1 MRTLFEELVTGGA
14 SSVRGL
20 VGREENLEFDCKLKF
35 DRINGVPS
43 KSDKET
49 LAKAASAFANSM
61 GGLLLWGVDARTNR
75 TTKLDQIVNFEPIA
89 EIARFKSEMARL
101 AVEALMPRHAGILVE
116 AIPETFPNETSGYL
130 AMYVERSERRP
141 HRCEFGDKYY
151 YRRAGST
158 SRSME
163 HFEIEDAFRRFAV
176 PQLSLDYVPI
186 YTGQSADAY
195 RGTVTISLEL
205 TSTNISRV
213 SARFPYVAVK
223 LIRPLLPDPHRAAP
237 GVLPSRRDDWQYF
250 EGGADIVI
258 HPGVSRRMGSVRFDV
273 PFSIV
278 GPKKHISQGD
288 LPQTLHVGFGCY
300 NSQWQEEE
308 LLLSHDRLIAGIVGA
323 VIV

>member
-1 MRTLFEELVTGGA
+1 
-14 SSVRGL
+14 
-20 VGREENLEFDCKLKF
+20 
-35 DRINGVPS
+35 
-43 KSDKET
+43 
-49 LAKAASAFANSM
+49 M

-258 HPGVSRRMGSVRFDV
+258 YPGVSRRMGSVRFDV

-278 GPKKHISQGD
+278 EIASFARSLNCWHRWGCDRLALAGGSRRTVELGRRGV
-288 LPQTLHVGFGCY
+288 LPGAMDGCWRSY
-300 NSQWQEEE
+300 NSEPLNNSFLQSEM
-308 LLLSHDRLIAGIVGA
+308 RLNCIDDGWSEFVHSDSKRSRSRAA
-323 VIV
+323 DLFAEPCTDSTCQ